1 RPDQPVSRRVCYPFC
16 RKHGRYRAVKRR
28 DFITL
33 LGGAAAVWPLAARAQ
48 QPDGAR
54 ATDWRADGISRERS
68 GRTRPRR
75 CVGLRKLGWPAG
87 RNAQV
92 ELRGA
97 TPDGTSMQRFACEL
111 VALQPSLLLS
121 QNTPT
126 TASVLQQTSSIP
138 VIFATV
144 SDPVGSGFVA
154 SLAPQKF

>member
-1 RPDQPVSRRVCYPFC
+1 MAYPESDPEGHALVAAF
-16 RKHGRYRAVKRR
+16 R
-28 DFITL
+28 D
-33 LGGAAAVWPLAARAQ
+33 
-48 QPDGAR
+48 
-54 ATDWRADGISRERS
+54 
-68 GRTRPRR
+68 
-75 CVGLRKLGWPAG
+75 GLRKLGWLEG
-87 RNAQV
+87 RNVQV
-92 ELRGA
+92 EIRWA
-97 TPDGTSMQRFACEL
+97 TPDVTSMQRFAREL